1 MQLQTEPLTQSE
13 AIADLKSFA
22 RKIEV
27 EYFDGDVDGWLFKN
41 FPDEFPNQLNK
52 VEAQD
57 VIY

>member
-13 AIADLKSFA
+13 AIADLKAFA

-41 FPDEFPNQLNK
+41 FPDEFPAQINLS
-52 VEAQD
+52 EAQNELH
-57 VIY
+57 